1 MEIKKIV
8 HELEQAS
15 RLPTSDDSLTFLRD
29 NNITLMWELAQV
41 VEQQA
46 KKIEVLEDMVSS
58 LQRYG

>member
-1 MEIKKIV
+1 
-8 HELEQAS
+8 
-15 RLPTSDDSLTFLRD
+15 
-29 NNITLMWELAQV
+29 MWELAQV